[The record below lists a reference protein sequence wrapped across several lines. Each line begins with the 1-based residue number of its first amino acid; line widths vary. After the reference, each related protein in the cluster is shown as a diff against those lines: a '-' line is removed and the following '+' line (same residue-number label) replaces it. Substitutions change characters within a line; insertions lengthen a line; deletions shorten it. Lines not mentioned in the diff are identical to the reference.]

1 MKRRLNFLRYHWPWI
16 AWLIGILIVTGIPGK
31 YVPHVI
37 SFEEWMKPDKLLHI
51 LLFAVLVFLSLRSF
65 MMQYKKMHQR
75 LIYVG
80 VLLVSISI
88 GGITELMQSYLLT
101 GRNGNVY
108 DFGADAL
115 GCLTGLFIFNLV
127 KQKFLEKI

>member
-1 MKRRLNFLRYHWPWI
+1 MKRGQIFLKYHWPWL
-16 AWLIGILIVTGIPGK
+16 AWLLGIFVATGIPGD
-31 YVPHVI
+31 YVPHLI
-37 SFEEWMKPDKLLHI
+37 TFKEWMSPDKILHI
-51 LLFAVLVFLSLRSF
+51 FLFAGLVFLSLRSF
-65 MMQYKKMHQR
+65 MMQYKIMHQR

-88 GGITELMQSYLLT
+88 GGITELMQNYLLT

-127 KQKFLEKI
+127 KQKILGKI

>member
-1 MKRRLNFLRYHWPWI
+1 MRRRLIFLKYHWPWM
-16 AWLIGILIVTGIPGK
+16 AWLLGILIATGMPGD
-31 YVPHVI
+31 YVPQVI
-37 SFEEWMKPDKLLHI
+37 SFEEWMKPDKILHI

-65 MMQYKKMHQR
+65 MMQYKIMHQR

>member
-1 MKRRLNFLRYHWPWI
+1 M
-16 AWLIGILIVTGIPGK
+16 PGD
-31 YVPHVI
+31 YVPQVI
-37 SFEEWMKPDKLLHI
+37 SFEEWMKPDKILHI

-65 MMQYKKMHQR
+65 MMQYKIMHQR